1 MVGFCCNFVT
11 LKPLI
16 NKEVIILNLLEE
28 KRTLMKLLIELMHER
43 KAVASLYE
51 AVEKRLNRIEEI
63 ENTIS
68 EGHALSQTTII
79 PKKEIDY
86 TKFKDQKIKLYSIP
100 YDIISKDICYILKSS
115 GIPMNASQIYSVV
128 TKNLH
133 FNLGYKNLVS
143 NILPRMV
150 EDNNL
155 PVEKVYRGFWQ
166 YRHTEKVT

>member
-1 MVGFCCNFVT
+1 M
-11 LKPLI
+11 
-16 NKEVIILNLLEE
+16 IILNLLEE
-28 KRTLMKLLIELMHER
+28 KRTLMKLLVELMHER

-86 TKFKDQKIKLYSIP
+86 AKFNDQKVKPSSIP
-100 YDIISKDICYILKSS
+100 YDIISKDICYILKTS
-115 GIPMNASQIYSVV
+115 GIPMNALQIYSVV

-133 FNLGYKNLVS
+133 FNLGYKNLVN
-143 NILPRMV
+143 NILPKMA
-150 EDNNL
+150 DDINL
-155 PVEKVYRGFWQ
+155 PVEKVHRGFWQ
-166 YRHTEKVT
+166 YRHAEKSHR